1 MSDVELRL
9 VGEDA
14 WQRWRVIRLRA
25 LRESPAAFGS
35 TYAREAGFTETD
47 WRARLGGDGPT
58 VLACHE
64 GEPVGIGAGF
74 RDRRCHLDVAL
85 GNDAA
90 RGLYEAYGFVAT
102 GEVEPLREGS
112 AQLLERMV
120 LPGMSDH

>member
-1 MSDVELRL
+1 VSDVELRL

-64 GEPVGIGAGF
+64 
-74 RDRRCHLDVAL
+74 
-85 GNDAA
+85 
-90 RGLYEAYGFVAT
+90 VAT